1 MAKERIP
8 EKLKVW
14 IEARKRFHL
23 SHAQI
28 QMARELG
35 LNPKKFGKLANHKQ
49 ESWKMPLPLFIEH
62 LCRKQF
68 GRERPEAVMSIEDK
82 IRHKR
87 LTKLARTEARRAAAA
102 NSTSEAPRGD
112 RGGQIEA
119 VERGCEPD
127 RPKAVQELRSAGE
140 RAQADEEGG
149 PVTSGVCARTGGE

>member
-49 ESWKMPLPLFIEH
+49 EPWKMPLPQFIEH
-62 LCRKQF
+62 LYRKQF
-68 GRERPEAVMSIEDK
+68 GRERPEVVISIEDK
-82 IRHKR
+82 IREKR
-87 LTKLARTEARRAAAA
+87 RKKMARKAELRPA
-102 NSTSEAPRGD
+102 EGEVLEIPRG
-112 RGGQIEA
+112 
-119 VERGCEPD
+119 EP
-127 RPKAVQELRSAGE
+127 E
-140 RAQADEEGG
+140 
-149 PVTSGVCARTGGE
+149 